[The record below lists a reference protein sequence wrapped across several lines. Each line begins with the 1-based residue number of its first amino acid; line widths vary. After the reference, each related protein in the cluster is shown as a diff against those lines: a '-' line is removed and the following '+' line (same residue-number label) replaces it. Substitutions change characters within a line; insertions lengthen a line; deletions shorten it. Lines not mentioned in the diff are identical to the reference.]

1 MTLPARKQRRREAR
15 RRADPPP
22 SSLITFSEPLP
33 AGDDRV
39 VRVLFD
45 DRLGRLDRPRR
56 WGFYPS
62 HALAG
67 DEVPDNVDYQ
77 FNTTEAATI
86 AALQYLEPYWN
97 DESIIAIYGGVAVPD
112 MPANVVITSGPGY
125 RARIDAGL
133 YDLDQEQLQAACA
146 ETLKNCGE
154 RSRGAAITCDIPIGQ
169 LVHSFYL
176 LHDKLPRR
184 DRPKLHDYLDQMM
197 PTVAKRRRQRHLKT
211 FLIISSDDWPAI
223 QAHAKEIGTEI
234 TGMDSI
240 LTVARS
246 FSPPTPRRKKVRT
259 PLTKRYAELRFL
271 LLARRC
277 ADGRR
282 RALEFDEEDDDDA
295 PPGSY
300 VADDEASKAP

>member
-22 SSLITFSEPLP
+22 SSFITFSEPLP

-45 DRLGRLDRPRR
+45 DRPGRLDRPRR
-56 WGFYPS
+56 WRFYPS

-133 YDLDQEQLQAACA
+133 YDLV
-146 ETLKNCGE
+146 
-154 RSRGAAITCDIPIGQ
+154 S
-169 LVHSFYL
+169 LV
-176 LHDKLPRR
+176 
-184 DRPKLHDYLDQMM
+184 LD
-197 PTVAKRRRQRHLKT
+197 
-211 FLIISSDDWPAI
+211 
-223 QAHAKEIGTEI
+223 
-234 TGMDSI
+234 
-240 LTVARS
+240 
-246 FSPPTPRRKKVRT
+246 
-259 PLTKRYAELRFL
+259 
-271 LLARRC
+271 LAVN
-277 ADGRR
+277 
-282 RALEFDEEDDDDA
+282 L
-295 PPGSY
+295 
-300 VADDEASKAP
+300 